1 MSKSLRF
8 PQIAAKPQNCPF
20 LTVFLTVKTSSQ
32 SISIKL
38 LQIFLKL
45 CKDQEDRIGEKSSCE
60 RSCKVASAENFFNFA
75 EAK

>member
-8 PQIAAKPQNCPF
+8 PQITAEPQNFPF

-45 CKDQEDRIGEKSSCE
+45 CKDREDRIDEKSSCE
-60 RSCKVASAENFFNFA
+60 RFCKVASAENF
-75 EAK
+75 